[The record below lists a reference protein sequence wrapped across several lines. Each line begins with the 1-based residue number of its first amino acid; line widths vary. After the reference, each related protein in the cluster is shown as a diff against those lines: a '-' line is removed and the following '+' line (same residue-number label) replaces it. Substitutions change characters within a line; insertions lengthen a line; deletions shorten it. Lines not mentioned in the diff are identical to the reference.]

1 MALPFVGGPLD
12 GQRVAHYMPIAG
24 IEWDLDNTGLVWREL
39 AKENLQLVP
48 TEDALPFPVVGSLS
62 YVKHRYILKC
72 RGEFLLSNC
81 WLEYAGVVS

>member
-12 GQRVAHYMPIAG
+12 GQRVDDAMPITWKPDSLG
-24 IEWDLDNTGLVWREL
+24 HLGLVWREC
-39 AKENLQLVP
+39 VV
-48 TEDALPFPVVGSLS
+48 EDEPVLPLDTPMPVRGSYS
-62 YVKHRYILKC
+62 EINHRYTIKC